1 MIHFE
6 KKILD
11 NGLRILVHHDNSS
24 PMASFNLLYDVGSRD
39 EDPQKT
45 GFAHLFEHL
54 MFSGSDNITS
64 FDEPI
69 QSAGGENNAFTN
81 SDITNYYITLPYN
94 NIEIAFWLESDRM
107 LSLAF
112 SEKGLEVQR
121 NVVIEEFKQN
131 YLNQPYGDTHL
142 LMRDLVYKVHPY
154 RWATIGKEISH
165 IENATMD
172 EVKSFFFKHY
182 APNNA
187 VLSIAG
193 NVNPD
198 EMFKL
203 AEKWFGDIPRRDVPI
218 RQLPIEPPQTQ
229 ERVLHVD
236 RDVPVDAIYLA
247 FQSVERKDPLFYAQD
262 IITDILSSGKSSRL
276 TQKLVYGKKIFT
288 QVSAYISGTNDRGY
302 IAASGKPVSGID
314 LETARQH
321 LEQELQL
328 MMNEKVSD
336 YELEKVKNRMESALI
351 MEQMSDLNKAMI
363 IGFYELM
370 GEGFSLQS
378 EIEKFRNVTAD
389 DIQKAA
395 RQFFRKENTSVIY
408 YHSRKPQTSA

>member
-1 MIHFE
+1 
-6 KKILD
+6 
-11 NGLRILVHHDNSS
+11 
-24 PMASFNLLYDVGSRD
+24 
-39 EDPQKT
+39 
-45 GFAHLFEHL
+45 
-54 MFSGSDNITS
+54 
-64 FDEPI
+64 
-69 QSAGGENNAFTN
+69 
-81 SDITNYYITLPYN
+81 
-94 NIEIAFWLESDRM
+94 
-107 LSLAF
+107 
-112 SEKGLEVQR
+112 
-121 NVVIEEFKQN
+121 
-131 YLNQPYGDTHL
+131 
-142 LMRDLVYKVHPY
+142 
-154 RWATIGKEISH
+154 
-165 IENATMD
+165 
-172 EVKSFFFKHY
+172 
-182 APNNA
+182 
-187 VLSIAG
+187 
-193 NVNPD
+193 
-198 EMFKL
+198 
-203 AEKWFGDIPRRDVPI
+203 
-218 RQLPIEPPQTQ
+218 
-229 ERVLHVD
+229 
-236 RDVPVDAIYLA
+236 
-247 FQSVERKDPLFYAQD
+247 
-262 IITDILSSGKSSRL
+262 L

-302 IAASGKPVSGID
+302 IAASGKPVPGID